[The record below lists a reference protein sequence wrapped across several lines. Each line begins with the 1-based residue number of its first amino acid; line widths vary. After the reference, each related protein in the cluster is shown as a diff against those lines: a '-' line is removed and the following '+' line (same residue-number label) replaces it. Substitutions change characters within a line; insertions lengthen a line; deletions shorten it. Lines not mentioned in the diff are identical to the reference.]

1 MRAPGLFGGDDEMK
15 IQLLLA
21 ALCVLSTSTAV
32 IAAPVAPDKML
43 VASMPAE
50 GSMPKDSVET
60 ISLKFA
66 ETVELLNVSLIAP
79 DGSEQQVFA
88 ASFEPDAPKAKGR
101 AFDFS
106 LATPATS
113 PGRYS
118 ISYLLTSK
126 SIKSLN
132 GYVYFEIAG
141 SSEDLAAA
149 SDPLM
154 PELIEA
160 TPADDVPTAN

>member
-1 MRAPGLFGGDDEMK
+1 MK
-15 IQLLLA
+15 FLRPLA
-21 ALCVLSTSTAV
+21 ALCAVSTSAV
-32 IAAPVAPDKML
+32 IIAAPVAPDKML

-50 GSMPKDSVET
+50 GSMPKASVET

-66 ETVELLNVSLIAP
+66 ETVELLNVSLVAP
-79 DGSEQQVFA
+79 DGSEQQVFV

-141 SSEDLAAA
+141 QAEVVTPISDLVE
-149 SDPLM
+149 P
-154 PELIEA
+154 I
-160 TPADDVPTAN
+160 TPTNSLR